1 MSMLRGWCCAALAS
15 LTLAIAAQ
23 AQPAGE
29 PVSFAGK
36 QIKILIGFSP
46 TGFGYDTYGRLLAR
60 HMGKYLLGNPMMVP
74 QNRPGAGSLNLANY
88 LYNAAPKDGTEIA
101 ILGRGVAMEP
111 LLGGATS
118 QAKFD
123 STKFAWLGSM
133 NNEVSG
139 FYIRQPGPAAT
150 LQEILAGKSLQVGS
164 TGAGGDQHIMATAL
178 NALLGT
184 KLKAIAGYPGTQ
196 EIMLAVERG
205 ELDGI
210 VGYSWG
216 VARSGNKE
224 QLDTGKLKIVL
235 QLALSKHKELATVP
249 LITELVSKPEDQQV
263 LEMIFSRQ
271 SMGRPLAAPPGL
283 DPRVAQA
290 LRKGFADAMHDP
302 QLIAEGAK
310 IGLELEF
317 VDGGDVQAMVERLYG
332 SPPNVISRAQAI
344 AAAN

>member
-1 MSMLRGWCCAALAS
+1 MSGAPRAGILFGILLAAALLQLGTAP
-15 LTLAIAAQ
+15 AQ
-23 AQPAGE
+23 S
-29 PVSFAGK
+29 VSFAGK

-60 HMGKYLLGNPMMVP
+60 HLSKYLPGNPIIVP

-88 LYNAAPKDGTEIA
+88 LFHAAPKDGTEIA
-101 ILGRGVAMEP
+101 IVGHGVAMEP
-111 LLGGATS
+111 MLGGGAS

-123 STKFAWLGSM
+123 SSKFAWLGSM

-150 LQEILAGKSLQVGS
+150 LQQVLAGAPLKVGS
-164 TGAGGDQHIMATAL
+164 TGIGGDQHAFTAAL

-216 VARSGNKE
+216 VARAGNKDLFE
-224 QLDTGKLKIVL
+224 TGKLKIVM
-235 QLALSKHKELATVP
+235 QLALSKHADLPNVP
-249 LITELVSKPEDQQV
+249 LVTEFVTKPDDRQV

-271 SMGRPLAAPPGL
+271 SMGRPLVAPPGL
-283 DPRVAQA
+283 DPRVVAA
-290 LRKGFADAMHDP
+290 LRQAFASTMSDP
-302 QLIAEGAK
+302 QFI
-310 IGLELEF
+310 
-317 VDGGDVQAMVERLYG
+317 
-332 SPPNVISRAQAI
+332 
-344 AAAN
+344 